1 MRARHLTTGIT
12 LIVLCGFLVAAGV
25 IGFKWLFAKA
35 PSPTQLVATPPVP
48 SCTAQPFHRG
58 SRIRSTQVEVSVFN
72 AGTRSGL
79 ADSTMAALTHRGFH
93 SGEVGNAPSD
103 VSVRRAEVWTDVR
116 GDPAARLV
124 ARQLGHH
131 VPIRI
136 TKKSLGGGV
145 DVIVGNRFHGLV
157 HAPRSVKVRHTV
169 RVCAP
174 SGGGTSAAG

>member
-12 LIVLCGFLVAAGV
+12 LIVLCGVLVAAGV

-58 SRIRSTQVEVSVFN
+58 SRIKSTQVEVSVFN
-72 AGTRSGL
+72 AGTQSGL
-79 ADSTMAALTHRGFH
+79 ADETMSALTDRGFH

-103 VSVRRAEVWTDVR
+103 VSVRRVEVWTDVR
-116 GDPAARLV
+116 HDPAARLV

-131 VPIRI
+131 VQIRVI
-136 TKKSLGGGV
+136 KKSLGGGV

-157 HAPRSVKVRHTV
+157 HAPRSVKVRHSV
-169 RVCAP
+169 QVCAP
-174 SGGGTSAAG
+174 SGGASTAS